1 MPAKARGS
9 HQEFFGE
16 TPAGRYYALLGL
28 GVNDGELKL
37 KLIEQG
43 VRPGSD
49 LPDKLANPFG
59 MVQLTLQE
67 GLAVSVQFREESRCV
82 LTCEEDAFFLECHD
96 DRIPVV
102 WEPPLEAYEQRTSSG
117 IKVSDILAVHENFI
131 AIHPNHEC
139 RFGLAGLSCRYCGS
153 TREPAL
159 HPDFT
164 VRDAIEAIQIVQ
176 AEKRCD
182 VVNLS
187 SGACGKGDGGV
198 QRLEPWVEEIRKHV
212 EILISIDV
220 APPKNHEWIDRAY
233 ALGVDAVYYDLEI
246 YNPDDARLQQS
257 FEEQHDQQL
266 NALSYASKIFPPGA
280 VLSHLVIGL
289 EPLAATLKGIDHLI
303 KRRVVPILVYFP
315 PHGADAGRYGQL
327 EAGEIQHL
335 YAHLFERLVQER
347 IPPNWVLQS
356 NVVLTPL
363 EGRFFSELSPKYL
376 QAERFF
382 RTALGRKIRMGMAN
396 IRRRLRVREVY

>member
-1 MPAKARGS
+1 MNS
-9 HQEFFGE
+9 
-16 TPAGRYYALLGL
+16 
-28 GVNDGELKL
+28 GELKL

-43 VRPGSD
+43 VRPGPQ
-49 LPDKLANPFG
+49 LPDGLSNPFG
-59 MVQLTLQE
+59 MVQLMLEDGT
-67 GLAVSVQFREESRCV
+67 AVSVHFQERSSCALTQEEGDFFV
-82 LTCEEDAFFLECHD
+82 LHEEE
-96 DRIPVV
+96 RIPVT
-102 WEPPLEAYEQRTSSG
+102 WKAPLEAYDRRTSSG
-117 IKVSDILAVHENFI
+117 IKVSDILSVHENFI

-139 RFGLAGLSCRYCGS
+139 RFGLAGLACRYCGS
-153 TREPAL
+153 TRELAL
-159 HPDFT
+159 HPDFS

-176 AEKRCD
+176 SETRCD

-187 SGACGKGDGGV
+187 SGASGKGDGGV

-246 YNPDDARLQQS
+246 YNPDDDRLKQS

-289 EPLAATLKGIDHLI
+289 EPLASTLKGIDHLI
-303 KRRVVPILVYFP
+303 NRRVVPILVYFP
-315 PHGADAGRYGQL
+315 PHEPTDRRGQL
-327 EAGEIQHL
+327 EAGEIEHL
-335 YAHLFERLVQER
+335 YAHLFERLVEER

-363 EGRFFSELSPKYL
+363 EGRFFSELSPRYL